1 MTLWAGLHQPC
12 PRSSASPSGGS
23 RLLVPSVIVVT
34 AVFFAGCGSSG
45 KSAAANAA
53 NAPIVPVVEVARKDI
68 SSALSIASEFQPFQ
82 EINVYAKVSGY
93 VQKLYVDWGT
103 HVKNGQLM
111 AVLEI
116 PELEQQLQQ
125 DEAGVKK
132 SEQDLERA
140 KEELAR
146 SESAYNVAHLTY
158 TRLAGVQKTRPELVA
173 QEEIDVAQGKD
184 LEASANVSAAKDA
197 LAASEQEVAG
207 AKAALDKDRALF
219 AYSRITAPFDG
230 VVTEMNAYT
239 GALLP
244 AGTSSNKGDLALCHL
259 SQNNLLRLVIPVP
272 ERIVADIH
280 VGDIV
285 NVRVTGLNDTFM
297 GKIVRFSD
305 NIDLDTRTMHT
316 EVDVRNPNYE
326 IVPGMYATVDLPVH
340 TVRGVLTVPVQA
352 VEVSGEGR
360 GQVLRVGSSNK
371 LAPQDVALG
380 IQSASDIEVVS
391 GLKEGDLVVFGEQSQ
406 YKAGELVKAQIITP
420 AEME

>member
-1 MTLWAGLHQPC
+1 MTPAPALRRLALIASRFRP
-12 PRSSASPSGGS
+12 PRRRRAVVLAAA
-23 RLLVPSVIVVT
+23 LL
-34 AVFFAGCGSSG
+34 AGCGSSS
-45 KSAAANAA
+45 KTAANADRDA
-53 NAPIVPVVEVARKDI
+53 NAPTAAVVKVQRKDL
-68 SSALSIASEFQPFQ
+68 SSTLSIASEFQPFQ
-82 EINVYAKVSGY
+82 EISVYAKVSGY
-93 VQKLYVDWGT
+93 IQKLYVDWGT
-103 HVKNGQLM
+103 HVKSGQLM

-140 KEELAR
+140 KEELTR
-146 SESAYNVAHLTY
+146 SKSAYNVAHLTY

-184 LEASANVSAAKDA
+184 LEANANVSASKDA
-197 LAASEQEVAG
+197 LAASEQELAG
-207 AKAALDKDRALF
+207 SKAALDKDRALF

-259 SQNNLLRLVIPVP
+259 SQNDLLRLVIPVP
-272 ERIVADIH
+272 ERVVADIH
-280 VGDIV
+280 LGDSV
-285 NVRVTGLNDTFM
+285 DVHVTGLNDTFT

-316 EVDVRNPNYE
+316 EVNVANPKYE

-340 TVRGVLTVPVQA
+340 AVRGVLTVPVQA
-352 VEVSGEGR
+352 VQVSGESR
-360 GQVLRVGSSNK
+360 GHVLVVGSDNK
-371 LAPQDVALG
+371 LEPRDVILG

-391 GLKEGDLVVFGEQSQ
+391 GLKENDLVVFGEQSQ
-406 YKAGELVKAQIITP
+406 YKPGEVVKSQIVTP
-420 AEME
+420 TGSE